1 MNEDNIQK
9 AQDVPPFVRYVAS
22 TIPMVFDNSLSYY
35 EALGALAKN
44 LQDTVDVVNNNGT
57 VTEEYI
63 QLTKDMQEYMDHYFD
78 NLDVQEEINNKLD
91 SLVADGTLTRLIGN
105 YVQPYIDVQNARISD
120 IASRVDA
127 SISGSP
133 LVASS
138 VSGMTDTD
146 RVYVNTSD
154 GYWYYYDGDSWEQ
167 GGVYQASEDS
177 DTVILLDNKFELIS
191 ETSSTNKFDMSR
203 LLLASG
209 WTYTDGVYSGT
220 ALSLKNLFTA
230 ENPFLS
236 MNNATEWILTLD
248 IYTDGNEASTGPGL
262 RFYFDR
268 EGTTSDI
275 QAVANTNLSWNHYTF
290 KNPDNNV
297 TPYTALHFAFGSGGN
312 NIWHIKNAQLLL
324 GTSTPQEY
332 DPYYTAKDSKARE
345 DIEAINQ
352 ELDTGVI
359 NPVKLVSDAM
369 SGDSLTIKLLGD
381 SITAGYG
388 GTNFD
393 DSESGGG
400 TFLFRGHYQN
410 LDGECWANSLKSYVE
425 SKFTN
430 VTVKNYGVTGA
441 KSADLNTFFEIT
453 PLVDNNDD
461 VVIVMIGTN
470 DRGDSNAKQTLYN
483 NLVTLYGKI
492 KAMNKKMIIMAN
504 IPASVTNETTHNLN
518 MHMEDVDMVVNTFAI
533 NNNVPY
539 ISVYKLF
546 IEYCKYAGVT
556 IDSLLGDGLHPND
569 AGYDVMFYLIS
580 NELGFSTKRPDATWN
595 D

>member
-1 MNEDNIQK
+1 MSDNIEK
-9 AQDVPPFVRYVAS
+9 APNVPPFVTFVTSAV
-22 TIPMVFDNSLSYY
+22 PMVFDNSMSYY
-35 EALGALAKN
+35 EALCALWKW
-44 LQDTVDVVNNNGT
+44 LQDDVIDVINNNAS
-57 VTEEYI
+57 VTDQYI
-63 QLTKDMQEYMDHYFD
+63 TLTNELKEFVENYFD
-78 NLDVQEEINNKLD
+78 NLDVQQEINNKLD
-91 SLVADGTLTRLIGN
+91 QMTQDGSLSTLIGN
-105 YVQPYIDVQNARISD
+105 YIQPIADEQNARISD

-127 SISGSP
+127 SVSGAP

-138 VSGMTDTD
+138 VAGMTDTD

-177 DTVILLDNKFELIS
+177 DTLVLLDNKFELIS
-191 ETSSTNKFDMSR
+191 ETSSVNKFDMSR

-209 WTYTDGVYSGT
+209 WTYSNGVYSGT
-220 ALSLKNLFTA
+220 ATALRDTFTA
-230 ENPFLS
+230 DNPFLS

-248 IYTDGNEASTGPGL
+248 IYTDGNELSTGAGL

-268 EGTTSDI
+268 EGTTSDV

-290 KNPDNNV
+290 KSPNNNV

-324 GTSTPQEY
+324 GTATAADY
-332 DPYYTAKDSKARE
+332 DPYYTAKDIKARA
-345 DIEAINQ
+345 DIADINQ

-359 NPVKLVSDAM
+359 NPVKLVANAM
-369 SGDSLTIKLLGD
+369 SGDPLTIKLLGD

-393 DSESGGG
+393 DSESSGG

-425 SKFTN
+425 SKFPN

-504 IPASVTNETTHNLN
+504 IPASVSNETTHDLN

-569 AGYDVMFYLIS
+569 AGYEVMFNLIS
-580 NELGFSTKRPDATWN
+580 NELGFSTERPDATW
-595 D
+595 